1 MASVEIPFAASANTQ
16 GTYDRI
22 LDVSEAL
29 FAKLGI
35 VGTSVRTIT
44 DEAHVN
50 VAAVNYHFGTKD
62 NLVHAVIK
70 RRFESLEQERA
81 DALDQIEEL
90 CAREN
95 RAPKPYELASVLISP
110 TFAHIKSGDEGWMNF
125 IRCLARLMWEPGAE
139 KFSPPSTSL
148 NIFDRFDKLLQQA
161 VPSISQDAGRRCWRI
176 AFMRSA
182 TQQTMLTMAMLRTGQ
197 SPNAIAFV
205 SSLNELDAD
214 EIERELITFVAAG
227 LSAH

>member
-22 LDVSEAL
+22 LDVSESL

-110 TFAHIKSGDEGWMNF
+110 TFAHIKSGDE
-125 IRCLARLMWEPGAE
+125 IKAE
-139 KFSPPSTSL
+139 MQKMYDRNKPFVYDYQDPDQTEKEDVDL
-148 NIFDRFDKLLQQA
+148 DFD
-161 VPSISQDAGRRCWRI
+161 
-176 AFMRSA
+176 
-182 TQQTMLTMAMLRTGQ
+182 
-197 SPNAIAFV
+197 
-205 SSLNELDAD
+205 
-214 EIERELITFVAAG
+214 IEVDN
-227 LSAH
+227 